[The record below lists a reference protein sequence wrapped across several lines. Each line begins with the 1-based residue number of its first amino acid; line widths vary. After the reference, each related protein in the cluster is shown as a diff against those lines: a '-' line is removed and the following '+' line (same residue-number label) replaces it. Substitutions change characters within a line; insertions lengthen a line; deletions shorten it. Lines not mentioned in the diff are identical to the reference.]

1 MDPATLTDFVM
12 KVKNATTD
20 NSRDV
25 VQSQATVS
33 TIVGILNNVADVS
46 KNFTL
51 DEVVLTV
58 SSNLLLLYFV
68 TCMTVLLQ
76 FYLGHTP
83 N

>member
-1 MDPATLTDFVM
+1 MGPATLTDFLI
-12 KVKNATTD
+12 KVENATTV

-33 TIVGILNNVADVS
+33 TIVEILNNIAGVS
-46 KNFTL
+46 QTFTL

-68 TCMTVLLQ
+68 TCMTIL
-76 FYLGHTP
+76 FYSI
-83 N
+83 